1 MEPTLQPYFPPPES
15 AGGWRKL
22 DDPNLLQSQG
32 GVDPDRLAR
41 AWEYNAASEP
51 KVKTH
56 EEQAQNPRD
65 ARTEPPAKSSAVLVV
80 RHGWIVGEWYQN
92 ADARTR
98 WNIHSCTKSFTGTA
112 FGMLFDDS
120 SRGRLPGGHT
130 IGLDSTAYDF
140 IPEGLP
146 LTDPRKARITIRHL
160 LTMSSAIK
168 GEKYGIFGV
177 QPAPGVGPFE
187 MALGRGPAANGESAA
202 ELAGEPG
209 RHWDYSDAAFA
220 HLSLVFAAAA
230 GMELE
235 EFMERRVFE
244 PIGLRGYSW
253 DRFGPHTISL
263 AGMRTNARDLAR
275 FGYLQLTGG
284 AWAGRQLVP
293 RSWIESA
300 TRSSQALNPGYGLT
314 WWVNTDGTTWP
325 SLPRD
330 AFAAM
335 GYLGCKCYVVPSLD
349 LVIVRI
355 ADGPWPWDDAPFL
368 RMVIE
373 SLA

>member
-1 MEPTLQPYFPPPES
+1 MKPTSHPYFPPPES
-15 AGGWRKL
+15 AGGWRKPN
-22 DDPNLLQSQG
+22 DPNLLGSRG
-32 GVDPDRLAR
+32 DVDPGRLAR
-41 AWEYNAASEP
+41 AWEYNVASVP
-51 KVKTH
+51 KAKTP

-92 ADARTR
+92 ADAHTR

-112 FGMLFDDS
+112 FGILFEDS
-120 SRGRLPGGHT
+120 AQGRLPGGHA
-130 IGLDSTAYDF
+130 IGLDSPAYDF
-140 IPEGLP
+140 IPEGRP
-146 LTDPRKARITIRHL
+146 LTDSRKARITIRHL

-168 GEKYGIFGV
+168 GEKSGIFGV
-177 QPAPGVGPFE
+177 LPAPGVGPFE

-202 ELAGEPG
+202 ELVGEPG

-235 EFMERRVFE
+235 EFMEHRVFE
-244 PIGLRGYSW
+244 PIGLHGYSW

-275 FGYLQLTGG
+275 FGYLHLAGG
-284 AWAGRQLVP
+284 EWAGRRLVP
-293 RSWIESA
+293 RSWVESA
-300 TRSSQALNPGYGLT
+300 TRSSQSLNPGYGLT

-335 GYLGCKCYVVPSLD
+335 GYLGCKCWVVPSLD
-349 LVIVRI
+349 LVVVRI

-368 RMVIE
+368 SAIVA